1 MDGSAIVIC
10 DGEYSTLS
18 GKTAHGLVRETE
30 RYEILGVIDA
40 PTAGRDAGEV
50 LDGVH
55 RGIPIYASLARA
67 LSDLPGRPDYCIVG
81 VATHGG
87 ELTASLRSQLGEAI
101 AAGMHVVNG
110 LHEYAA
116 DDPVLRQAATREGV
130 TITDLRR
137 PKPKDQLHFW
147 SGRIRLLR
155 IPRIAMLGTDCALG
169 KRTSSRFLLEACNR
183 AGIRTQLIYTGQT
196 GWLQGG
202 ACGFVLDSVTNDF
215 VSGEIEHAIL
225 QCAEQFSPQ
234 LILLEGQSALRNPA
248 GPCGSEFILS
258 GEARGVILQH
268 APGRLH
274 FDGHED
280 QGYRIPPVEE
290 EIALIRLLGAEVLAL
305 TLNGQGLSTAELV
318 EARKRL
324 EEQLGLPV
332 ICPLE
337 EGMDP
342 LIPVVRAFMAMEQA
356 R

>member
-30 RYEILGVIDA
+30 RYKIMAVIDE
-40 PTAGRDAGEV
+40 PTAGQDAGQV

-55 RGIPIYASLARA
+55 RGIPIYASLAQA
-67 LSDLPGRPDYCIVG
+67 LSDLPGKPDYCIVG

-87 ELTASLRSQLGEAI
+87 ELTAALRSQLGEAI

-116 DDPVLRQAATREGV
+116 DDPVLAQAATRKGV
-130 TITDLRR
+130 TITDLRK

-147 SGRIRLLR
+147 SGQIRLLR

-183 AGIRTQLIYTGQT
+183 AGIRTQLVYTGQT

-202 ACGFVLDSVTNDF
+202 ACGFVLDAITNDF

-234 LILLEGQSALRNPA
+234 LILLEGQSALRNPS

-258 GEARGVILQH
+258 GGARGVILQH

-280 QGYRIPPVEE
+280 QGYQIPPVEE

-305 TLNGQGLSTAELV
+305 TLNGQGLSAAELV
-318 EARKRL
+318 EARKQL
-324 EEQLGLPV
+324 EKRLGLPV
-332 ICPLE
+332 VCPLE
-337 EGMDP
+337 EGMDT
-342 LIPVVRAFMAMEQA
+342 LIPVIRAFMAVEQA